1 MNTMDTK
8 KKISIISVVVIVL
21 IIIAGIGFKVSHKS
35 VADDLQSQ
43 EWTLNSQEE
52 SNTVNFDKDNTMILG
67 KEPMTENFKYSI
79 QKQGKVEYLKLT
91 HHEDLGSDGKYYFK
105 IKKTDSGY
113 SLTLDKNKT
122 NQPAKNAMY
131 GMTDKNNLVSK

>member
-1 MNTMDTK
+1 MSN
-8 KKISIISVVVIVL
+8 KKITIASIVL
-21 IIIAGIGFKVSHKS
+21 LAVLLGIAFIFGHKTT
-35 VADDLQSQ
+35 AEKLQAQ
-43 EWTLNSQEE
+43 EWTLTSQEE
-52 SNTVNFDKDNTMILG
+52 SNTVNFKKDNTMILG

-79 QKQGKVEYLKLT
+79 KKQGNVEYLKLT

-113 SLTLDKNKT
+113 SLILDKGKT

>member
-1 MNTMDTK
+1 MSN
-8 KKISIISVVVIVL
+8 KKITIASIVL
-21 IIIAGIGFKVSHKS
+21 VFLAVLLGITFIFGHKTT
-35 VADDLQSQ
+35 AEKLQAQ
-43 EWTLNSQEE
+43 EWILTSQEE
-52 SNTVNFDKDNTMILG
+52 SNTVNFKKDNTMILG

-79 QKQGKVEYLKLT
+79 KKQGNVEYLKLT

-113 SLTLDKNKT
+113 SLILDRGKT

>member
-1 MNTMDTK
+1 MSNK
-8 KKISIISVVVIVL
+8 K
-21 IIIAGIGFKVSHKS
+21 IIIASIVLVFLAVLLGIAFIFGHKTT
-35 VADDLQSQ
+35 AEKLQAQ
-43 EWTLNSQEE
+43 EWILTSQEE
-52 SNTVNFDKDNTMILG
+52 SNTVNFKKDNTMILG

-79 QKQGKVEYLKLT
+79 KKQGNVEYLKLT

-113 SLTLDKNKT
+113 SLILDRGKT

>member
-1 MNTMDTK
+1 MSN
-8 KKISIISVVVIVL
+8 KKITIASIVL
-21 IIIAGIGFKVSHKS
+21 VFLAVLLGIAFIFGHKTT
-35 VADDLQSQ
+35 AEKLQAQ
-43 EWTLNSQEE
+43 EWILTSQEE
-52 SNTVNFDKDNTMILG
+52 SNTVNFKKDNTMILG

-79 QKQGKVEYLKLT
+79 KKQGNVEYLKLT

-113 SLTLDKNKT
+113 SLILDLGKT

>member
-1 MNTMDTK
+1 MSN
-8 KKISIISVVVIVL
+8 KKITIASIVL
-21 IIIAGIGFKVSHKS
+21 AFLAVLLGIAFIVGHKTT
-35 VADDLQSQ
+35 AEKLQAQ
-43 EWTLNSQEE
+43 EWTLTSQEE
-52 SNTVNFDKDNTMILG
+52 SNTVNFKKDNTMILG

-79 QKQGKVEYLKLT
+79 KKQGNVEYLKLT

-113 SLTLDKNKT
+113 SLILDQGKT

>member
-1 MNTMDTK
+1 MSN
-8 KKISIISVVVIVL
+8 KKITIASIVL
-21 IIIAGIGFKVSHKS
+21 VFLAVLLGIAFIFGHKTT
-35 VADDLQSQ
+35 AEKLQAQ
-43 EWTLNSQEE
+43 EWILTSQEE
-52 SNTVNFDKDNTMILG
+52 SKTVNFKKDNTMILG

-79 QKQGKVEYLKLT
+79 KKQGNVEYLKLT

-113 SLTLDKNKT
+113 SLILDKGKT

>member
-1 MNTMDTK
+1 MSN
-8 KKISIISVVVIVL
+8 KKITIASIVL
-21 IIIAGIGFKVSHKS
+21 VFLAVLLGIAFIFGHKTT
-35 VADDLQSQ
+35 AEKLQAQ
-43 EWTLNSQEE
+43 EWILTSQEE
-52 SNTVNFDKDNTMILG
+52 SNTVNFKKDNTMILG

-79 QKQGKVEYLKLT
+79 KKQGNVEYLKLT
-91 HHEDLGSDGKYYFK
+91 HHEDLGNDGKYYFK

-113 SLTLDKNKT
+113 SLILDRGKT

>member
-1 MNTMDTK
+1 MSN
-8 KKISIISVVVIVL
+8 KKITIASIVL
-21 IIIAGIGFKVSHKS
+21 VFLAVLLGIAFTFGHKTT
-35 VADDLQSQ
+35 AEKLQAQ
-43 EWTLNSQEE
+43 EWTLTSQEE
-52 SNTVNFDKDNTMILG
+52 SNTVNFKKDNTMILG

-79 QKQGKVEYLKLT
+79 KKQGNVEYLKLT

-113 SLTLDKNKT
+113 SLILDRGKT

>member
-1 MNTMDTK
+1 MSN
-8 KKISIISVVVIVL
+8 KKITIASIALVFLAVL
-21 IIIAGIGFKVSHKS
+21 LGIAFIFGHKTT
-35 VADDLQSQ
+35 AEKLQAQ
-43 EWTLNSQEE
+43 EWILTSQEE
-52 SNTVNFDKDNTMILG
+52 SNTVNFKKDNTMILG

-79 QKQGKVEYLKLT
+79 KKQGNVEYLKLT

-113 SLTLDKNKT
+113 SLILDRGKT

>member
-1 MNTMDTK
+1 MSN
-8 KKISIISVVVIVL
+8 KKITIASIVL
-21 IIIAGIGFKVSHKS
+21 AFLVVLLGIAFIIGHKTT
-35 VADDLQSQ
+35 AEKLQAQ
-43 EWTLNSQEE
+43 EWTLTSQEE
-52 SNTVNFDKDNTMILG
+52 SNTVNFKKNNTMILG

-79 QKQGKVEYLKLT
+79 KKQGNVEYLKLT
-91 HHEDLGSDGKYYFK
+91 HHEGLGSDGKYYFK

-113 SLTLDKNKT
+113 SLILDKGKT

>member
-1 MNTMDTK
+1 MSN
-8 KKISIISVVVIVL
+8 KKITIASIVL
-21 IIIAGIGFKVSHKS
+21 VFLAVLLGIAFIFGHKTT
-35 VADDLQSQ
+35 AEKLQAQ
-43 EWTLNSQEE
+43 EWILTSQEE
-52 SNTVNFDKDNTMILG
+52 SNTVNFKKDNTMILG

-79 QKQGKVEYLKLT
+79 KKQGNVEYLKLT

-113 SLTLDKNKT
+113 SLILDKGKT

>member
-1 MNTMDTK
+1 MSN
-8 KKISIISVVVIVL
+8 KKITIASIVL
-21 IIIAGIGFKVSHKS
+21 VFLAVLLGIAFIFGHKTT
-35 VADDLQSQ
+35 AEKLQAQ
-43 EWTLNSQEE
+43 EWILTSQEE
-52 SNTVNFDKDNTMILG
+52 SNTVNFKKDNTMILG

-79 QKQGKVEYLKLT
+79 KKQGNVEYLKLT

-113 SLTLDKNKT
+113 SLILNRGKT

>member
-1 MNTMDTK
+1 MNNK
-8 KKISIISVVVIVL
+8 KKLTIASIVVIVL
-21 IIIAGIGFKVSHKS
+21 IIIAGIGYGVGHKTT
-35 VADDLQSQ
+35 AETLQSQ
-43 EWTLNSQEE
+43 QWTLTSQEE
-52 SNTVNFDKDNTMILG
+52 SNTVNFKKDNTMILG

-79 QKQGKVEYLKLT
+79 EKQGSVEYLKLT
-91 HHEDLGSDGKYYFK
+91 HHEDLGSNGKYYFK

-113 SLTLDKNKT
+113 SLTLDKGKT

>member
-1 MNTMDTK
+1 MSN
-8 KKISIISVVVIVL
+8 KKITIASIVL
-21 IIIAGIGFKVSHKS
+21 AFLAVLLGIVFIFGHKTT
-35 VADDLQSQ
+35 AETLQAQ
-43 EWTLNSQEE
+43 EWTLTSQEE
-52 SNTVNFDKDNTMILG
+52 SNTVNFKKDNTMILG

-79 QKQGKVEYLKLT
+79 KKQGNVEYLKLT

-113 SLTLDKNKT
+113 SLILDQGKT

>member
-1 MNTMDTK
+1 MSN
-8 KKISIISVVVIVL
+8 KKITIASIVL
-21 IIIAGIGFKVSHKS
+21 LAVLLGIAFIFGHKTT
-35 VADDLQSQ
+35 AEKLQAQ
-43 EWTLNSQEE
+43 EWTLTSQEE
-52 SNTVNFDKDNTMILG
+52 SNTVNFKKDNTMILG

-79 QKQGKVEYLKLT
+79 KKQGNVEYLKLT

-113 SLTLDKNKT
+113 SLILDQGKT

>member
-1 MNTMDTK
+1 MSNK
-8 KKISIISVVVIVL
+8 K
-21 IIIAGIGFKVSHKS
+21 IIIASIVLVFLAVLLGIAFIFGHKTT
-35 VADDLQSQ
+35 AEKLQAQ
-43 EWTLNSQEE
+43 EWILTSQEE
-52 SNTVNFDKDNTMILG
+52 SNTVNFKKDNTMILG

-79 QKQGKVEYLKLT
+79 KKQGNVEYLKLT

-113 SLTLDKNKT
+113 SLILDRGKT
-122 NQPAKNAMY
+122 NQPAENAMY

>member
-1 MNTMDTK
+1 MSN
-8 KKISIISVVVIVL
+8 KKITIASIVL
-21 IIIAGIGFKVSHKS
+21 LAVLLGIAFIFGHKTT
-35 VADDLQSQ
+35 AEKLQAQ
-43 EWTLNSQEE
+43 EWTLTSQEE
-52 SNTVNFDKDNTMILG
+52 SNTVNFKKDNTMILG

-79 QKQGKVEYLKLT
+79 KKQDNVEYLKLT

-113 SLTLDKNKT
+113 SLILDQGKT

>member
-1 MNTMDTK
+1 MSN
-8 KKISIISVVVIVL
+8 KKITIASIVL
-21 IIIAGIGFKVSHKS
+21 VFLAVLLGIAFIFGHKTT
-35 VADDLQSQ
+35 VEKLQAQ
-43 EWTLNSQEE
+43 EWILTSQEE
-52 SNTVNFDKDNTMILG
+52 SNTVNFKKDNTMILG

-79 QKQGKVEYLKLT
+79 KKQGNVEYLKLT

-113 SLTLDKNKT
+113 SLILDRGKT

>member
-1 MNTMDTK
+1 MSN
-8 KKISIISVVVIVL
+8 KKITIASIVL
-21 IIIAGIGFKVSHKS
+21 VFLAVLLGIAFIFGHKTT
-35 VADDLQSQ
+35 AEKLQAQ
-43 EWTLNSQEE
+43 EWTLTSQEE
-52 SNTVNFDKDNTMILG
+52 SNTVNFKKDNTMILG

-79 QKQGKVEYLKLT
+79 KKQGNVEYLKLT

-113 SLTLDKNKT
+113 SLILDRGKT

>member
-1 MNTMDTK
+1 MSN
-8 KKISIISVVVIVL
+8 KKITIASIVL
-21 IIIAGIGFKVSHKS
+21 VFLAVLLGIAFIFGHKTT
-35 VADDLQSQ
+35 AEKLQAQ
-43 EWTLNSQEE
+43 EWILTSQEE
-52 SNTVNFDKDNTMILG
+52 SNTVNFKKDNTMILG

-79 QKQGKVEYLKLT
+79 KKQGNVEYLKLT
-91 HHEDLGSDGKYYFK
+91 HYEDLGSDGKYYFK

-113 SLTLDKNKT
+113 SLILDQGKT

>member
-1 MNTMDTK
+1 MSN
-8 KKISIISVVVIVL
+8 KKITIASIVL
-21 IIIAGIGFKVSHKS
+21 VFLAVLLGIAFIFGHKTT
-35 VADDLQSQ
+35 AEKLQAQ
-43 EWTLNSQEE
+43 EWTLTSQEE
-52 SNTVNFDKDNTMILG
+52 SNTVNFKKDNTMILG

-79 QKQGKVEYLKLT
+79 KKQDNVEYLKLT

-113 SLTLDKNKT
+113 SLILDKGKT

>member
-1 MNTMDTK
+1 MDNK
-8 KKISIISVVVIVL
+8 KKWTIASL
-21 IIIAGIGFKVSHKS
+21 IIIVLAVIGVIGVTVAHKDT
-35 VADDLQSQ
+35 AETLQSH
-43 EWTLNSQEE
+43 EWTLTSQEE
-52 SNTVNFDKDNTMILG
+52 SNTVNFKKDNTMILG
-67 KEPMTENFKYSI
+67 KEPMTENFKYSVK
-79 QKQGKVEYLKLT
+79 KQGNVEYLKLT

-113 SLTLDKNKT
+113 SLTLDKGKT

>member
-1 MNTMDTK
+1 MSN
-8 KKISIISVVVIVL
+8 KKITIASIVL
-21 IIIAGIGFKVSHKS
+21 VFLAVLLGIAFIFGHKTT
-35 VADDLQSQ
+35 AEKLQAQ
-43 EWTLNSQEE
+43 EWILTSQEE
-52 SNTVNFDKDNTMILG
+52 SNTVNFKKDNTMILG
-67 KEPMTENFKYSI
+67 KEPMTENFKCSI
-79 QKQGKVEYLKLT
+79 KKQGNVEYLKLT

-113 SLTLDKNKT
+113 SLILDRGKT

>member
-1 MNTMDTK
+1 MSN
-8 KKISIISVVVIVL
+8 KKITIASIVL
-21 IIIAGIGFKVSHKS
+21 VFLAVLLGIAFIFGHKTT
-35 VADDLQSQ
+35 AEKLQAQ
-43 EWTLNSQEE
+43 EWTLTSQEE
-52 SNTVNFDKDNTMILG
+52 SNTVNFKKDNTMILG

-79 QKQGKVEYLKLT
+79 KKQGNVEYLKLT

-113 SLTLDKNKT
+113 SLILDKGKT

>member
-1 MNTMDTK
+1 MSN
-8 KKISIISVVVIVL
+8 KKITIASIVL
-21 IIIAGIGFKVSHKS
+21 LAVLLGIAFIFGHKTT
-35 VADDLQSQ
+35 AEKLQAQ
-43 EWTLNSQEE
+43 EWTLTSQEE
-52 SNTVNFDKDNTMILG
+52 SNTVNFKKDNTMILG

-79 QKQGKVEYLKLT
+79 KKQGNVEYLKLT

-113 SLTLDKNKT
+113 SLTLDKGKT

>member
-1 MNTMDTK
+1 MSN
-8 KKISIISVVVIVL
+8 KKITIASIVL
-21 IIIAGIGFKVSHKS
+21 VFLAVLLGIAFIFGHKTT
-35 VADDLQSQ
+35 AEKLQAQ
-43 EWTLNSQEE
+43 EWILTSQEE
-52 SNTVNFDKDNTMILG
+52 SNTVNFKKDNTMILG

-79 QKQGKVEYLKLT
+79 KKQGNVEYLKLT

-113 SLTLDKNKT
+113 SLILDRGKT

-131 GMTDKNNLVSK
+131 GMTDKNNLVTK

>member
-1 MNTMDTK
+1 MSNK
-8 KKISIISVVVIVL
+8 K
-21 IIIAGIGFKVSHKS
+21 IIIASIVLVFLAVLLGIAFIFGHKTT
-35 VADDLQSQ
+35 AEKLQAQ
-43 EWTLNSQEE
+43 EWILISQEE
-52 SNTVNFDKDNTMILG
+52 SNTVNFKKDNTMILG

-79 QKQGKVEYLKLT
+79 KKQGNVEYLKLT

-113 SLTLDKNKT
+113 SLILDRGKT

>member
-1 MNTMDTK
+1 MSN
-8 KKISIISVVVIVL
+8 KKITIASIVL
-21 IIIAGIGFKVSHKS
+21 VFLAVLLGIAFIFGHKTT
-35 VADDLQSQ
+35 AEKLQAQ
-43 EWTLNSQEE
+43 EWILTSQEE
-52 SNTVNFDKDNTMILG
+52 SNTVNFKKDNTMILG

-79 QKQGKVEYLKLT
+79 KKQGNVEYLKLT

-113 SLTLDKNKT
+113 SLILDRGKT

>member
-1 MNTMDTK
+1 MSN
-8 KKISIISVVVIVL
+8 KKITIASIVL
-21 IIIAGIGFKVSHKS
+21 VFLAVLLGIAFIFGHKTT
-35 VADDLQSQ
+35 AEKLQAQ
-43 EWTLNSQEE
+43 EWILTSQEE
-52 SNTVNFDKDNTMILG
+52 SNTVNFKKDNTMILG

-79 QKQGKVEYLKLT
+79 KKQGNVEYLKLT

-113 SLTLDKNKT
+113 SLILDQGKT

>member
-1 MNTMDTK
+1 MSN
-8 KKISIISVVVIVL
+8 KKITIASIVL
-21 IIIAGIGFKVSHKS
+21 VFLAVLLGIAFIFGHKTT
-35 VADDLQSQ
+35 AEKLQAQ
-43 EWTLNSQEE
+43 EWILTSQEE
-52 SNTVNFDKDNTMILG
+52 SNTVNLKKDNTMILG

-79 QKQGKVEYLKLT
+79 KKQGNVEYLKLT

-113 SLTLDKNKT
+113 SLILDRGKT

>member
-1 MNTMDTK
+1 MSN
-8 KKISIISVVVIVL
+8 KKITIASIVL
-21 IIIAGIGFKVSHKS
+21 VFLAVLLGIAFIFGHKTT
-35 VADDLQSQ
+35 AEKLQAQ
-43 EWTLNSQEE
+43 EWTLTSQEE
-52 SNTVNFDKDNTMILG
+52 SNTVNFKKDNTMILG

-79 QKQGKVEYLKLT
+79 KKQGNVEYFKLT

-113 SLTLDKNKT
+113 SLILDKGKT

>member
-1 MNTMDTK
+1 MSN
-8 KKISIISVVVIVL
+8 KKITIASIVL
-21 IIIAGIGFKVSHKS
+21 AFLVVLLGIAFIFGHKTT
-35 VADDLQSQ
+35 AEKLQAQ
-43 EWTLNSQEE
+43 EWALTSQEE
-52 SNTVNFDKDNTMILG
+52 SNTVNFKKNNTMILG

-79 QKQGKVEYLKLT
+79 KKQGNVEYLKLT

-113 SLTLDKNKT
+113 SLILDKGKT

>member
-1 MNTMDTK
+1 MSN
-8 KKISIISVVVIVL
+8 KKITIASIVL
-21 IIIAGIGFKVSHKS
+21 AFLVVLLGIDFIFGHKTTEEK
-35 VADDLQSQ
+35 LQAQ
-43 EWTLNSQEE
+43 EWTLTSQEE
-52 SNTVNFDKDNTMILG
+52 SNTVNFKKDNTMILG

-79 QKQGKVEYLKLT
+79 KKQGNVEYLKLT

-113 SLTLDKNKT
+113 SLILDKGKT

>member
-1 MNTMDTK
+1 MSN
-8 KKISIISVVVIVL
+8 KKITIASIVL
-21 IIIAGIGFKVSHKS
+21 VFLAVLLGIAFIFGHKTT
-35 VADDLQSQ
+35 AEKLQAQ
-43 EWTLNSQEE
+43 EWILTSQEE
-52 SNTVNFDKDNTMILG
+52 SNTVNFKKDNTMILV

-79 QKQGKVEYLKLT
+79 KKQGNVEYLKLT

-113 SLTLDKNKT
+113 SLILDRGKT

>member
-1 MNTMDTK
+1 MSN
-8 KKISIISVVVIVL
+8 KKITIASIVL
-21 IIIAGIGFKVSHKS
+21 AFLAVLLGIAFIFGHKTT
-35 VADDLQSQ
+35 VEKLQAQ
-43 EWTLNSQEE
+43 EWILTSQEE
-52 SNTVNFDKDNTMILG
+52 SNTVNFKKDNTMILG

-79 QKQGKVEYLKLT
+79 KKQGNVEYLKLT

-113 SLTLDKNKT
+113 SLILDRGKT